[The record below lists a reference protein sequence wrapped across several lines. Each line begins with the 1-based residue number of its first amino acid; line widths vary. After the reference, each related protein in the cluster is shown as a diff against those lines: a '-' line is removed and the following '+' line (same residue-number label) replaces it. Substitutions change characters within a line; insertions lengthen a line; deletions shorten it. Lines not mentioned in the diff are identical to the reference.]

1 MNRVDCNKCQEIL
14 DAEWDGDKVSEA
26 DRLASEEHV
35 NGCSACRRYQS
46 EMKLV
51 LDTATTLK
59 DVQYDRPVELS
70 PLVLRPHTS
79 RPFLAGVLATSGV
92 AVAFVIGL
100 FAGGVLKNER
110 TAGPEVQMV
119 RLVVPMAQ
127 ANRVEVVGDFTGW
140 KNRIALSPTEDGMW
154 VGEVRVAPGRYK
166 YMIVVDDAA
175 LQPDP
180 AAREVVD
187 DGFGGK
193 NSVLDVGS
201 I

>member
-1 MNRVDCNKCQEIL
+1 MNRVDCSKCHEIL
-14 DAEWDGDKVSEA
+14 DAEWDGGEVSEQ
-26 DRLASEEHV
+26 DRAAREEHMRD
-35 NGCSACRRYQS
+35 CSACRQYQS

-51 LDTATTLK
+51 LDTAATLK
-59 DVQYDRPVELS
+59 DVQYERPVELS
-70 PLVLRPHTS
+70 PLMLRPHTS

-100 FAGGVLKNER
+100 FAGGVLKNEHA
-110 TAGPEVQMV
+110 AGPEVQMV

-140 KNRIALSPTEDGMW
+140 KNRIALNPTEDGMW